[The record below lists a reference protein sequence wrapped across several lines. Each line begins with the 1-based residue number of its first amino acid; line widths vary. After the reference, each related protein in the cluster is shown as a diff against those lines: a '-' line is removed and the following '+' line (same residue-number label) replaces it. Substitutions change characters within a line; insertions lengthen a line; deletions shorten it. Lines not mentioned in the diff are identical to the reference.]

1 MEVKL
6 IEDFYVFN
14 CPQCNEEIIVFKD
27 ELNCKIFRHAI
38 YKNNYQQVDPHLP
51 ERECYELT
59 KTNSVYGCCKPFE
72 IIYKDNKFLAVKCVY
87 K

>member
-27 ELNCKIFRHAI
+27 ELNVKYLDMLYIKTIINKSILI
-38 YKNNYQQVDPHLP
+38 YLK
-51 ERECYELT
+51 E
-59 KTNSVYGCCKPFE
+59 SVM
-72 IIYKDNKFLAVKCVY
+72 N
-87 K
+87 

>member
-27 ELNCKIFRHAI
+27 ELNCKIFRHAV
-38 YKNNYQQVDPHLP
+38 YKHNYQQVDPHLP
-51 ERECYELT
+51 EKECY
-59 KTNSVYGCCKPFE
+59 
-72 IIYKDNKFLAVKCVY
+72 
-87 K
+87 